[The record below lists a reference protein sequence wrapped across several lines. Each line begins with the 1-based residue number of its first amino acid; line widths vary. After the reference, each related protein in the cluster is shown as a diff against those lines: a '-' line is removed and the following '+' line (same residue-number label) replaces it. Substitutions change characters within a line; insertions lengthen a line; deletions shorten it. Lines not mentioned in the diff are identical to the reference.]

1 MYSVTTALAL
11 LLMIL
16 TVVGTVFGQITT
28 CKDILTTDDQM
39 CFHDEYNQDSI
50 DPMPL
55 FIQEKI
61 KVFEI
66 TEFNQN
72 DKTITLYISLISYWN
87 DTRIMLKSSHGE

>member
-1 MYSVTTALAL
+1 MYPVTTALAL

-16 TVVGTVFGQITT
+16 TVVGTVFGQISP

-39 CFHDEYNQDSI
+39 CFHDEYNQDTVV
-50 DPMPL
+50 PMPL

-72 DKTITLYISLISYWN
+72 EKTITLSISMTSRWN
-87 DTRIMLKSSHGE
+87 DTRVMVRP

>member
-1 MYSVTTALAL
+1 
-11 LLMIL
+11 MIL
-16 TVVGTVFGQITT
+16 TVVGTVFGQIST

-39 CFHDEYNQDSI
+39 CFHDEYKPQLLDTK
-50 DPMPL
+50 PA

-72 DKTITLYISLISYWN
+72 DKTITLYISMTSFWN
-87 DTRIMLKSSHGE
+87 DTRVMVRP